1 VKLLVIG
8 AKGQLG
14 SALTRESRRAG
25 FFTAAADMPE
35 FDITDPVAVRRLVG
49 GVDPD
54 LVVNAAAFTAVDA
67 AEDHAESAF
76 AVNRDGPGRLAGV
89 CSTAGIPL
97 VHISTD
103 YVFDGTGSRPYDE
116 QDPVSPL
123 GVYGRSKA
131 EGEDAVRNRLTEH
144 LIVRTSWLFGAE
156 GDNFVKTMLR
166 IGKRESTVRVVSDQ
180 VGCPTCAEDL
190 ADTILQVVSRIG
202 SGTTDGWGTYHFC
215 NRGATTWH
223 RFAEAIF
230 ALARGRCSLQVATVA
245 PISTAEFGAA
255 APRPAYSVLSCE
267 RIARRFGIVPR
278 PWQAALADTLDAILS
293 REAGK

>member
-1 VKLLVIG
+1 MKLLVIG
-8 AKGQLG
+8 AGGQLG

-35 FDITDPVAVRRLVG
+35 FDITDPAAVRRLVA

-54 LVVNAAAFTAVDA
+54 LAVNAAAYTAVDA
-67 AEDHAESAF
+67 AEDHPETAF
-76 AVNRDGPGRLAGV
+76 AVNRDGPGHLAGV
-89 CSTAGIPL
+89 CAAAGIPL

-116 QDPVSPL
+116 GDPVSPL

-131 EGEDAVRNRLTEH
+131 EGEDAVRTRLAEH
-144 LIVRTSWLFGAE
+144 LILRTSWLFGAA
-156 GDNFVKTMLR
+156 GNNFVKTMLR
-166 IGKRESTVRVVSDQ
+166 LGGQETTVRVVADQ
-180 VGCPTCAEDL
+180 VGCPTSAEDL
-190 ADTILQVVSRIG
+190 AGAVVRLASRVS
-202 SGTTDGWGTYHFC
+202 SGTDPGWGTYHFC

-223 RFAEAIF
+223 GFAEAIF
-230 ALARGRCSLQVATVA
+230 ALARGRCPLRVTTVS
-245 PISTAEFGAA
+245 PITTAEFAAA

-267 RIARRFGIVPR
+267 RIARRFDIVPR

-293 REAGK
+293 REDGT